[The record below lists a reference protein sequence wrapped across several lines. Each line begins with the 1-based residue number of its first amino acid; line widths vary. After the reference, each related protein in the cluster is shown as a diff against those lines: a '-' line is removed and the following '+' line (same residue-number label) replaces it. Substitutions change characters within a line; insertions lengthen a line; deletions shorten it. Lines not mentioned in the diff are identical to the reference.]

1 MTTRLK
7 EWNFRKNT
15 TRMEREAVVL
25 NGTSSEQLE
34 QIMGG
39 RKITGIKLDR
49 WQKMMKSGLNH
60 SSVPDTLTGVVQ
72 PRARD
77 DGGNVQMEL
86 DSTSGSS
93 SDSYSEAVHLTQV
106 TESSDSLAAHLA
118 NSTKSDRDLEL
129 ETEAMNKDAWPF
141 ASAAIDIVGSPKLS
155 RLFAALSLQCPT
167 DIDPLSIPEPAFT
180 TFPDSVDYLSQS
192 DLMDLHK
199 TKNADHDENNGNE
212 VVGYE
217 SYNTTPRFPFA
228 QRSPQGQSP
237 RKFPQY
243 DVWFPSGVV
252 INPSPFNEIYVFPS
266 LTAKSTKDFRGHRT
280 QMAQNRSIEAESSKM
295 LAKLRPLLYEHHP
308 RILAAMWALAGACF
322 NQAKYEQAEKWYRE
336 LVSIG
341 KRTDGIDAIR
351 TLQAQIDLADSLVNL
366 NRISE
371 ANEILQSI
379 EKTIAS
385 RFEPSHRLI
394 LEFLNTKLW
403 VARAMGDTQGDEKC
417 GRELLQIT
425 LGAFGPRHTETL
437 SAMRILSYPLTGKG
451 SAEESEQLL
460 RKRMQLCNELR
471 DVDDEV
477 MLGGI
482 WSLAEVLNLN
492 NQKME
497 SVRLSRSALDR
508 AQVLLGVDHPTT
520 IRCSRQLA
528 VALRGIGNLRESEQI
543 LEEAVRTQST
553 IFGDNHFETLVSIH
567 ELGWTLYFDGRYG
580 EAMPCFREA
589 FLDSHSIFAEAQRAK
604 NTCFGLG
611 SCLERLGC
619 YEGARELYICF
630 IEQVRFTKGHDHP
643 HIAEVRE
650 WISGLP
656 CPFNAPQRDG
666 ENFLV
671 STRIGCAL
679 REATIPRSPQVLTNT
694 GLSATNYTLV
704 HHASSI
710 LPSNKN

>member
-1 MTTRLK
+1 MTTKLK

-15 TRMEREAVVL
+15 TRIEREAVVL

-39 RKITGIKLDR
+39 RKITSVKFDR
-49 WQKMMKSGLNH
+49 WQKMMKSGLSQ
-60 SSVPDTLTGVVQ
+60 SSVPDALAGVVQ
-72 PRARD
+72 PKARE
-77 DGGNVQMEL
+77 DGGNMQMEPG
-86 DSTSGSS
+86 STSGSCLVS
-93 SDSYSEAVHLTQV
+93 CSEIIYLAQV
-106 TESSDSLAAHLA
+106 TEVGDSSTAHSS
-118 NSTKSDRDLEL
+118 NSTKSDRELEL
-129 ETEAMNKDAWPF
+129 ETESVNKDAWPF

-155 RLFAALSLQCPT
+155 RLFAALSLECPT

-180 TFPDSVDYLSQS
+180 TLPDAVDYLSQS
-192 DLMDLHK
+192 DLMDLHN
-199 TKNADHDENNGNE
+199 TNNADYDENNGNE
-212 VVGYE
+212 VVGYK
-217 SYNTTPRFPFA
+217 SYNKIPRFTLS
-228 QRSPQGQSP
+228 QKTPQIQSP

-266 LTAKSTKDFRGHRT
+266 PTAKSTKDSRGHRT
-280 QMAQNRSIEAESSKM
+280 QMAQNRSIEAESSKR
-295 LAKLRPLLYEHHP
+295 LAKLRPLLHEHHP
-308 RILAAMWALAGACF
+308 KILAAMWALAGACF

-341 KRTDGIDAIR
+341 KRTDGTDAIR
-351 TLQAQIDLADSLVNL
+351 TLHAQIDLADSLVNL

-379 EKTIAS
+379 EKAITS
-385 RFEPSHRLI
+385 RFKPPDRLI

-460 RKRMQLCNELR
+460 RKRMQLCNELKN
-471 DVDDEV
+471 VDDEA

-482 WSLAEVLNLN
+482 WSLAEVLNFN

-497 SVRLSRSALDR
+497 SVSLSRSALER

-528 VALRGIGNLRESEQI
+528 VALRGTGNLRESEQI
-543 LEEAVRTQST
+543 LKEAVRTQSAV
-553 IFGDNHFETLVSIH
+553 FGDNHFETLVSIY
-567 ELGWTLYFDGRYG
+567 ELGWTLYCDGRYG
-580 EAMPCFREA
+580 EAMPCFQEA
-589 FLDSHSIFAEAQRAK
+589 FLDSHHIFSEAQRAK
-604 NTCFGLG
+604 KYLLW
-611 SCLERLGC
+611 SR
-619 YEGARELYICF
+619 
-630 IEQVRFTKGHDHP
+630 K
-643 HIAEVRE
+643 
-650 WISGLP
+650 
-656 CPFNAPQRDG
+656 
-666 ENFLV
+666 
-671 STRIGCAL
+671 
-679 REATIPRSPQVLTNT
+679 
-694 GLSATNYTLV
+694 LS
-704 HHASSI
+704 
-710 LPSNKN
+710 